1 MAEAANATNLAAMAW
16 RNIWRNRRRSLIT
29 LSSIALGTML
39 AVIMTAVQ
47 DAQWRDMID
56 MAARLGGGHVTI
68 QHAEYLETPTLSR
81 SVKQID
87 DLRELVRHDR
97 QLDET
102 VEGIVERV
110 TGFVM
115 VSTAGQSYGAGFIA
129 YDPEREN
136 SETLSIL
143 EAIDEGELLEDPH
156 EPRILIGSQL
166 AENLNT
172 RIGRKVIFTLTD
184 KNAEI
189 ISETVRLKGT
199 LHTGAP
205 TIDGGL
211 VLLPIGLLRKT
222 VAYAPDEATQLGL
235 FLEDQRDAGA
245 VADRIGKAL
254 GNGVAAIPW
263 YDNQADLASFIM
275 MKIAGAYFFEAVI
288 ALLVAAGIFNTIFVS
303 VMERLREF
311 GILLA
316 IGFSPRRLFSL
327 VMLESFWL
335 GVVGLFFAILI
346 TAWPYYYLANT
357 GIDMSAMI
365 GEGNA
370 EVAGVAIAPLL
381 KASIY
386 PEKLFFI
393 GLAVV
398 VATLLSGLYP
408 AWKAG
413 RIEPVESIR
422 IV

>member
-68 QHAEYLETPTLSR
+68 QHEEYLETPTLSR

-87 DLRELVRHDR
+87 ELRGLVRRDS

-102 VEGIVERV
+102 VEGMVERV
-110 TGFVM
+110 TGYLM

-156 EPRILIGSQL
+156 EPRILMGSQL

-172 RIGRKVIFTLTD
+172 RIGRKVIFTFTD

-189 ISETVRLKGT
+189 ISETVRLKGI

-398 VATLLSGLYP
+398 TATLLSGLYP

>member
-68 QHAEYLETPTLSR
+68 QHEEYLETPTLSR

-102 VEGIVERV
+102 VEGVVERV
-110 TGFVM
+110 TGFLM

-136 SETLSIL
+136 NETLSIL
-143 EAIDEGELLEDPH
+143 EAIDAGELLEDPH
-156 EPRILIGSQL
+156 EPRILMGSQL

-189 ISETVRLKGT
+189 ISETVRLKGI

-245 VADRIGKAL
+245 VADRIGPAL
-254 GNGVAAIPW
+254 DDGIAAIPW

-398 VATLLSGLYP
+398 AATLLSGLYP

>member
-1 MAEAANATNLAAMAW
+1 MAEATNATNLAAMAW

-68 QHAEYLETPTLSR
+68 QHEEYLETPTLSR

-87 DLRELVRHDR
+87 DLRELVRRDS

-156 EPRILIGSQL
+156 EPRILMGSQL

>member
-1 MAEAANATNLAAMAW
+1 MAEATNATNLAAMAW

-68 QHAEYLETPTLSR
+68 QHEEYLETPTLSR

-87 DLRELVRHDR
+87 ELRGLVRRDS

-102 VEGIVERV
+102 VEGMVERV
-110 TGFVM
+110 TGYLM

-156 EPRILIGSQL
+156 EPRILMGSQL

>member
-68 QHAEYLETPTLSR
+68 QHEEYLETPTLSR

-87 DLRELVRHDR
+87 DLRELVRRDS

-143 EAIDEGELLEDPH
+143 EAIDAGELLEDPH
-156 EPRILIGSQL
+156 EPRILMGSQL

-189 ISETVRLKGT
+189 ISETVRLKGI

-398 VATLLSGLYP
+398 TATLLSGLYP

>member
-1 MAEAANATNLAAMAW
+1 MAEATNATNLAAMAW

-68 QHAEYLETPTLSR
+68 QHEEYLETPTLSR

-87 DLRELVRHDR
+87 DLRELVLRDS

-156 EPRILIGSQL
+156 EPRILMGSQL

-189 ISETVRLKGT
+189 ISETVRLKGI

-245 VADRIGKAL
+245 VADRIGAAL
-254 GNGVAAIPW
+254 DDGIAAIPW

-346 TAWPYYYLANT
+346 TAWPY
-357 GIDMSAMI
+357 
-365 GEGNA
+365 
-370 EVAGVAIAPLL
+370 
-381 KASIY
+381 
-386 PEKLFFI
+386 
-393 GLAVV
+393 
-398 VATLLSGLYP
+398 
-408 AWKAG
+408 
-413 RIEPVESIR
+413 
-422 IV
+422 

>member
-68 QHAEYLETPTLSR
+68 QHEEYLETPTLSR

-87 DLRELVRHDR
+87 DLRELVRRDS

-143 EAIDEGELLEDPH
+143 EAIDAGELLEDPH
-156 EPRILIGSQL
+156 EPRILMGSQL

-189 ISETVRLKGT
+189 ISETVRLKGI

-245 VADRIGKAL
+245 VADRIGEAL
-254 GNGVAAIPW
+254 GDGVAAIPW